1 LTHADSLELKLKN
14 GVSQELKMGKFGKLI
29 KNEVRENRSIQLS
42 TSKGLNSKAVVKSSR
57 M

>member
-42 TSKGLNSKAVVKSSR
+42 TSKGLNSKQW
-57 M
+57 